1 MLVTSITLPLQ
12 AASNGRNYMHYMAN
26 YMLSK
31 MLMLSHDDG
40 DSGDSRA
47 GPRPAGH
54 DDTDA
59 AAAGAPDGLRELPGC
74 QGLGVTA
81 VSACFCPYHCH
92 ICMYTVCMCLYL
104 HVCVCI
110 LNDLENKSLSMKCH
124 TACMLH
130 VCCMYVS

>member
-12 AASNGRNYMHYMAN
+12 AASNGRNYMHYMAH

-31 MLMLSHDDG
+31 MLM

-74 QGLGVTA
+74 QGLGATA
-81 VSACFCPYHCH
+81 VFACICLYHCH
-92 ICMYTVCMCLYL
+92 ICMYTVCICLYL

-110 LNDLENKSLSMKCH
+110 LNDLEKKSLSMKCH
-124 TACMLH
+124 IACMLH